1 MTHPLTY
8 ALANTNQ
15 QSLIF
20 STSFR
25 EIPSFA
31 AYFVFHVSF
40 CLLII
45 KNRGLPVIVTGYHSK
60 FTRFIIIGLLP
71 VDQNP
76 TMYK

>member
-1 MTHPLTY
+1 MNGEHNKKEGILFRHLLTY

-25 EIPSFA
+25 EIPFFA

-45 KNRGLPVIVTGYHSK
+45 KNRGLPVIVTS
-60 FTRFIIIGLLP
+60 IIPSLSDL
-71 VDQNP
+71 
-76 TMYK
+76 